1 MAMKTDAGDSDEL
14 KSEINII
21 PLVDVMLVLLIIFMV
36 AAPMMNESVDVTLPK
51 AKAQASDAQEESVIL
66 SVKQDQSLFLG
77 RTPIKREE
85 LIPKLTPIFSN
96 RDKKEI
102 FVKADERVTHGFIIK
117 LMADIQ
123 RAGVFRISFMTDP
136 AN

>member
-1 MAMKTDAGDSDEL
+1 MAFSSSNDGDEL

-36 AAPMMNESVDVTLPK
+36 AAPMMNESVDVNLPK

-66 SVKQDQSLFLG
+66 SVRQDQAVFIG
-77 RTPIKREE
+77 KTGIKRED
-85 LIPKLTPIFSN
+85 LIPKLSSIFAN
-96 RDKKEI
+96 REKKEI
-102 FVKADERVTHGFIIK
+102 FVKADEKVSHGFIIK

-123 RAGVFRISFMTDP
+123 RAGIFRISFMTDP
-136 AN
+136 SN

>member
-1 MAMKTDAGDSDEL
+1 MAFSSSNDSDDL

-36 AAPMMNESVDVTLPK
+36 AAPMMNESVDVNLPK
-51 AKAQASDAQEESVIL
+51 AKAQASNAKEESVIL
-66 SVKQDQSLFLG
+66 SVKQDQSIFVG
-77 RTPIKREE
+77 KTAIKRDE
-85 LIPKLTPIFSN
+85 LIPKLTSIFNN

-102 FVKADERVTHGFIIK
+102 FVKADEKVTHGFIIK

-123 RAGVFRISFMTDP
+123 RAGIFRISFMTDP
-136 AN
+136 SSQ